1 MQPLLEKYRF
11 GEDALDQRKAFLGI
25 TPRDE
30 QAIGRLSDRF
40 ARFAPRLAEGFYEH
54 LLAHRA
60 TAELLAEPGLLER
73 LKAAQMAYFEELVS
87 GHYGPEYFEKRL
99 RVGEIHH
106 AVGLDPQWYLGAYN
120 QYVQLAF
127 PFFAEQAGVKLP
139 AELLALLKVIFLD
152 IDLALHTYFAA
163 AMERSRQQ
171 NEELRHAVD
180 MYFQAELKAQQY
192 AKLAGHEI
200 RGALQSISA
209 VCESVAEDY
218 GELLPA
224 EAVQS
229 LATAQQRCLK
239 THSIVESILSQ
250 PERAGERTWVDA
262 RQIVSEVAA
271 RVGAYGD
278 EGAIEFVGLEHSV
291 RLWADPI
298 GLREAVAN
306 LVANAVHYGDK
317 TPVRIVVRYETAP
330 KEHRFS
336 VSDNGPGIPPSQLDK
351 IFDPFFRG
359 TGAQQPGRHRGRGLG
374 LHFVKTIVH
383 QHGGRIWA
391 ESKEGRGATFHFT
404 IAKTPEEM
412 AAEEK

>member
-1 MQPLLEKYRF
+1 MEPLLEKYQL
-11 GEDALDQRKAFLGI
+11 GEEALDERKAFLGI
-25 TPRDE
+25 TSEDE
-30 QAIGRLSDRF
+30 AAIGRLSDRF
-40 ARFAPRLAEGFYEH
+40 AKFAPRLAEGFYEH
-54 LLAHRA
+54 LLAYRA
-60 TAELLAEPGLLER
+60 TAAMLAKPGLLER
-73 LKAAQMAYFEELVS
+73 LKTAQLAYFEELVS
-87 GHYGPEYFEKRL
+87 GRYGPDYFEKRL

-127 PFFAEQAGVKLP
+127 PFFAEQSGATLP
-139 AELLALLKVIFLD
+139 RELLALLKVIFLD

-218 GELLPA
+218 AERLPP
-224 EAVQS
+224 EAVQ
-229 LATAQQRCLK
+229 LLGTAQRRCLT

-262 RQIVSEVAA
+262 RQVVSEVAS

-278 EGAIEFVGLEHSV
+278 EGAIEFVGLDQSV
-291 RLWADPI
+291 RIWADPI
-298 GLREAVAN
+298 GLREALAN

-317 TPVRIVVRYETAP
+317 SPIRIVVRYEPQAT
-330 KEHRFS
+330 EHGFS
-336 VSDNGPGIPPSQLDK
+336 VSDNGPGIPPSQLEK

-359 TGAQQPGRHRGRGLG
+359 GGSQQSSRHRGRGLG
-374 LHFVKTIVH
+374 LHFVKTIVQ

-391 ESKEGRGATFHFT
+391 ESEEGRGATFHFT
-404 IAKTPEEM
+404 IAKTPEEL
-412 AAEEK
+412 AAGKK